1 MVSSRPGRTRQV
13 DAAEEFT
20 AWLRDLESETQERV
34 VALRRLLERHGP
46 TLGRPYADRIEGS
59 KRHNLKELRPTSRK
73 DEVLRILFYFDPR
86 RQAILLVG
94 GNKAGDW
101 HGWYDRNILI
111 AEERIARHEAALARQ
126 AETLAKATRQQ
137 KPGTPGRP
145 ARRKRCAI
153 STSCVPRSRHARE
166 PRPESPPRSSG

>member
-1 MVSSRPGRTRQV
+1 MVSSRPGRTWQV

-20 AWLRDLESETQERV
+20 AWLRDLESETQEKV
-34 VALRRLLERHGP
+34 VALRRRLERHGP

-94 GNKAGDW
+94 GNKVGDW
-101 HGWYDRNILI
+101 HGRYDRNILI

-145 ARRKRCAI
+145 ARRKR
-153 STSCVPRSRHARE
+153 
-166 PRPESPPRSSG
+166 

>member
-20 AWLRDLESETQERV
+20 AWLRDLESETQEKV

-59 KRHNLKELRPTSRK
+59 KRHNLKELRPTSR
-73 DEVLRILFYFDPR
+73 DPR

-111 AEERIARHEAALARQ
+111 AEERIA
-126 AETLAKATRQQ
+126 
-137 KPGTPGRP
+137 
-145 ARRKRCAI
+145 
-153 STSCVPRSRHARE
+153 
-166 PRPESPPRSSG
+166 PRSSSSPASRN